1 MLPGTILISWK
12 SQLAIMI
19 LVLKGH
25 YHKIVTSFKENS
37 SEFKGTTQS
46 SPKEGTM

>member
-1 MLPGTILISWK
+1 
-12 SQLAIMI
+12 MI
-19 LVLKGH
+19 LVLYSLKGQ